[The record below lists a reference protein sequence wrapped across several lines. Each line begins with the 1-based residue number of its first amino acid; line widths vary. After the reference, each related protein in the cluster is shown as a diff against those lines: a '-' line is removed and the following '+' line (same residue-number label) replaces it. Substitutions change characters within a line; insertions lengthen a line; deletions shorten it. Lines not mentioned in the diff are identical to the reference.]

1 MVWRQFSFRPS
12 QRDIC
17 RDILLHTGE
26 SLDLLYYKKYKY
38 IIRNQFYLYN
48 YKQEN
53 QNSTKLTLL
62 KN

>member
-1 MVWRQFSFRPS
+1 MYETR
-12 QRDIC
+12 
-17 RDILLHTGE
+17 
-26 SLDLLYYKKYKY
+26 YKY

-48 YKQEN
+48 YKHEN